1 MYLMTDLAT
10 DQIFQ
15 VWKKFIKTREI
26 NTGTIREEVA
36 ESWKRCFFVHKL
48 DPYVPKQPIRLSQEE
63 IASARSMHIY
73 IVSQK
78 VEDVDESF

>member
-36 ESWKRCFFVHKL
+36 ESWKRCFFVYKL

-63 IASARSMHIY
+63 IALARSMHMY